1 ASGVAAPSSGCW
13 SSVRRRRRSGP
24 VITSALAIA
33 PPLAPVQ
40 APSLALMLDY
50 QPETVLR
57 RKAALTGGKLTS
69 TAKSEIRH
77 RSLPNILSLPNL
89 GCPFH
94 ETIQNPRETRFTFR
108 VLTYLEK

>member
-57 RKAALTGGKLTS
+57 RKAALTGGKRKNSYSGPASQQARFAHFSPT
-69 TAKSEIRH
+69 TALFQRLNDMLQRPSSRQ
-77 RSLPNILSLPNL
+77 RSAN
-89 GCPFH
+89 
-94 ETIQNPRETRFTFR
+94 
-108 VLTYLEK
+108 